1 MLKGYIIISESF
13 RSKCLLLT
21 PWKRALIMAWCFVK
35 SNKHLWKNVNCLH
48 EENLLIYE
56 FLFIHLNDMLSIM
69 GIITNNTMGSK
80 TIHKRFSLG
89 HLLCLSSHC
98 GSIYSMLWSSS
109 WTCVKWKIKTDH
121 FLCIRCFS
129 CYVGILMRY
138 MTYCI
143 LSNMTTYNKYAQDTS
158 FSRKDAF
165 TISHSYWVWYYTY
178 VVSIWICI
186 KSYYGVICF
195 VYIWIQ

>member
-1 MLKGYIIISESF
+1 MHTNLYLNAFWDFVGNVMVLLNYTALIKLDDSSIFIFISTICF
-13 RSKCLLLT
+13 RSWELSRIT
-21 PWKRALIMAWCFVK
+21 QWAVKRYTK
-35 SNKHLWKNVNCLH
+35 G
-48 EENLLIYE
+48 
-56 FLFIHLNDMLSIM
+56 FL
-69 GIITNNTMGSK
+69 
-80 TIHKRFSLG
+80 LG

-109 WTCVKWKIKTDH
+109 WACVKWKIKTDH
-121 FLCIRCFS
+121 FLCIRCFP

-165 TISHSYWVWYYTY
+165 TILPSYWVWYYIPCQ
-178 VVSIWICI
+178 VCI
-186 KSYYGVICF
+186 I
-195 VYIWIQ
+195 